1 MFTNCSHVEVWNFI
15 DRGQFIFFFIEQG
28 MGSWTVCII
37 HLTILCC
44 EVQILLKGSSFKTVC
59 LSHWKFC
66 FVLTTV
72 GRHFMAYFMYLS
84 EKKIS
89 FFFLLSSVR
98 ILTQEAK
105 VLCRLKGV
113 SVFAWSSSV
122 SGVEFQIF
130 SFCIQNYLSYLMLNW
145 FVYGDTWFEKR
156 NSKLQGKHEKLGF
169 YSLLENVYSMPWNF
183 SCV

>member
-1 MFTNCSHVEVWNFI
+1 
-15 DRGQFIFFFIEQG
+15 
-28 MGSWTVCII
+28 
-37 HLTILCC
+37 
-44 EVQILLKGSSFKTVC
+44 
-59 LSHWKFC
+59 
-66 FVLTTV
+66 
-72 GRHFMAYFMYLS
+72 MAYFMYFS

-130 SFCIQNYLSYLMLNW
+130 SFCIQNYLSYLMLN
-145 FVYGDTWFEKR
+145 
-156 NSKLQGKHEKLGF
+156 
-169 YSLLENVYSMPWNF
+169 
-183 SCV
+183 